1 MEKAIV
7 ESRVIAHL
15 AEGEDVIFLQQK
27 VEKVTLV
34 SRVMFILQ
42 KWRTTLFSSRSRRK
56 QAHFVVALFGLE
68 LCTY

>member
-1 MEKAIV
+1 MEKVIV

-15 AEGEDVIFLQQK
+15 AESEDVIFLQQK
-27 VEKVTLV
+27 VGKVILV
-34 SRVMFILQ
+34 SRVIFIPQ

-56 QAHFVVALFGLE
+56 QAHFVVALFGPE